1 MINWSIKHNRDGKS
15 IINISCSPSFS
26 TTPSVF
32 ITKHPDSEQLGT
44 ESRPVAETH
53 PPAPVS
59 MEKTNANVFLVRV
72 CMCSVWVCVWVEGC
86 IAWNA
91 GGELSGRFGLRLGRR
106 GGGGTCRLWHHQR
119 HHRRLGRAGPGRL
132 PAAEVEFPSCCAD
145 RGWALARPA
154 LPPTSKPYGNKGLQ
168 AFV

>member
-1 MINWSIKHNRDGKS
+1 M
-15 IINISCSPSFS
+15 
-26 TTPSVF
+26 F

-106 GGGGTCRLWHHQR
+106 GGGGDMPSVTSPAPPPKARP
-119 HHRRLGRAGPGRL
+119 GRAGPGRL

-145 RGWALARPA
+145 RG
-154 LPPTSKPYGNKGLQ
+154 
-168 AFV
+168 